1 MTVISDINSTLAT
14 MRGISSSFQELTV
27 KTNDQEIQA
36 LFRQCMLDADEIAN
50 DLQIRVEK
58 LNIEEPQYAEN

>member
-1 MTVISDINSTLAT
+1 

-27 KTNDQEIQA
+27 KTNDQQIQA
-36 LFRQCMLDADEIAN
+36 LFHQCMLDADEIAN

-58 LNIEEPQYAEN
+58 LKIEEPQYAEN

>member
-14 MRGISSSFQELTV
+14 MRGNSSSFQELTV
-27 KTNDQEIQA
+27 KTNDQQIQA
-36 LFRQCMLDADEIAN
+36 LFHQCMLDADEIAN

-58 LNIEEPQYAEN
+58 LKIEEPQYAEN